1 MIKTISKVGNSN
13 GIIFDAT
20 IMDLARLQTGD
31 QVNLEIH
38 EGGTITLTPIRPQ
51 PSREQVTKTI
61 KSTVKNYART
71 EAVGMSVS
79 PNNCFHLTVENV
91 REIHSAAIESFGG
104 PRRARHLTPGIGG
117 GRASSQFRRP
127 IALSGFDGRGGG
139 VFVLP
144 LSKSSVP

>member
-20 IMDLARLQTGD
+20 IMDLAHLQPGD

-61 KSTVKNYART
+61 TATVKNYART
-71 EAVGMSVS
+71 LKRLA
-79 PNNCFHLTVENV
+79 
-91 REIHSAAIESFGG
+91 
-104 PRRARHLTPGIGG
+104 
-117 GRASSQFRRP
+117 
-127 IALSGFDGRGGG
+127 
-139 VFVLP
+139 
-144 LSKSSVP
+144 